1 MASLDVRMVRRYIC
15 KGGREGRKREGGE
28 RERGRKGGGREGG
41 RDGGTEGGREGGRE
55 GKIEEEYTVI
65 SLFSSWKY
73 FRTVFVD

>member
-15 KGGREGRKREGGE
+15 KGGREGRKRGGRE
-28 RERGRKGGGREGG
+28 REREEGRREGG
-41 RDGGTEGGREGGRE
+41 RKGRRDGGREGGRE

-73 FRTVFVD
+73 FRTAFVD